1 MEDNK
6 LIQLQKR
13 VDKLEVKLDVL
24 IVIIKKY
31 IENKNKEV
39 QYINIFK

>member
-39 QYINIFK
+39 